1 MRGRRPDMIR
11 GQRERRGR
19 TVTPGV
25 AALLGGLLLLMA
37 AGGWA
42 ADGPVPDPEAP
53 GGLLARLHQIF
64 QGLPHLLILT
74 TFLFFLCLVEGVF
87 LYFSD
92 SQRRHRRLLQKR
104 LKYLDR
110 LEKRF
115 TQESLL
121 KVDSLKSQ
129 FWLRRLIKKVRSL
142 EHLQR
147 LLQQADVTLP
157 LGVVLGLF
165 ALCGALGLSLGYF
178 YQGGLG
184 GLGGLGLGFF
194 LPYKALTLK
203 RAHRLKKFEKQLPEA
218 LDLMARGLKA
228 GHAFASGLQMV
239 GEEMENPI
247 GMEFFK
253 TFKEYNHGMDMN
265 TALLNLCERVNLKEL
280 KLFATAVMIQRETGG
295 NLTEIL
301 EKISG
306 LIRERFKLRNQIK
319 ALTAEGRLS
328 GWILICLP
336 PLIFTVMLKIN
347 PDYTL
352 MLVHHPTGRFM
363 AMTALFFQVVGMVVI
378 RRIVNIKI

>member
-1 MRGRRPDMIR
+1 MKGERQGYTGGRLRWGLATM
-11 GQRERRGR
+11 
-19 TVTPGV
+19 V
-25 AALLGGLLLLMA
+25 AGLLLLKTA
-37 AGGWA
+37 AWGLA
-42 ADGPVPDPEAP
+42 ADGLASAAGPLAGEP
-53 GGLLARLHQIF
+53 GGFFQRLGQTF
-64 QGLPHLLILT
+64 QGLPNLLILS
-74 TFLFFLCLVEGVF
+74 TFLFFLCLVEGLLLF
-87 LYFSD
+87 FSD
-92 SQRRHRRLLQKR
+92 PERRHRRLLQKR

-121 KVDSLKSQ
+121 KVESLQ
-129 FWLRRLIKKVRSL
+129 THFWLRRLFKRVRSL

-147 LLQQADVTLP
+147 LLQQADVTWP
-157 LGVVLGLF
+157 LGTVLAIF
-165 ALCGALGLSLGYF
+165 ALAGASGLSLGYF
-178 YQGGLG
+178 QWGGRGAL
-184 GLGGLGLGFF
+184 LGLAAGLF

-203 RAHRLKKFEKQLPEA
+203 RSHRLKKFEKQLPEA
-218 LDLMARGLKA
+218 LDLIARGLKA

-239 GEEMENPI
+239 AEEMENPI
-247 GMEFFK
+247 GLEFFK

-265 TALLNLCERVNLKEL
+265 TALLNMCQRVNLKEL
-280 KLFATAVMIQRETGG
+280 RFFTTAVMIQRETGG

-301 EKISG
+301 EKIAG

-328 GWILICLP
+328 GWILILLP

-363 AMTALFFQVVGMVVI
+363 AMTALFFQIVGMVVI
-378 RRIVNIKI
+378 RRIVNIRI